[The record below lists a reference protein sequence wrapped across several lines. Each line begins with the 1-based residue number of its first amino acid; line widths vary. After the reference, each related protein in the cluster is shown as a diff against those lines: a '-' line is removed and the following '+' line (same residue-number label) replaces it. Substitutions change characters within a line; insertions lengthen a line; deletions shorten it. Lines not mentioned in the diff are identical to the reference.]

1 VTSADAAYLVPA
13 RAHRVED
20 SVRRSRFVTVAGR
33 APTPEAAHAF
43 IDAVRAELPDA
54 THHCWAF
61 VAGPPGSTAHVGM
74 GDDGEPHGT
83 AGRPMLTA
91 LLHGG
96 VGEIVAVCARWF
108 GGVKLGTGGL
118 ARAYA
123 HGVNHVLESLPTTQL
138 VSRVSLYVTVAYA
151 DVDGLRA
158 LAERHA
164 ALIEE
169 ESYGGSV
176 RYRLAVP
183 ANEVEGFQGDV
194 AGLTKGRSRL
204 EEA

>member
-1 VTSADAAYLVPA
+1 M
-13 RAHRVED
+13 
-20 SVRRSRFVTVAGR
+20 FVQGIER
-33 APTPEAAHAF
+33 EM
-43 IDAVRAELPDA
+43 PDA

-74 GDDGEPHGT
+74 SDAGEPHGT

-96 VGEIVAVCARWF
+96 VGEVVVVCSRWF

-123 HGVNHVLESLPTTQL
+123 DAVNLVLATLPT
-138 VSRVSLYVTVAYA
+138 VEHVERVSLVIEVGYG
-151 DVDGLRA
+151 DVDA
-158 LAERHA
+158 LKRLASASDATTEG
-164 ALIEE
+164 EE
-169 ESYGGSV
+169 YGATV

-183 ANEVEGFQGDV
+183 APDVDGFRLAVAEATQGRAVVENGEP
-194 AGLTKGRSRL
+194 A
-204 EEA
+204 